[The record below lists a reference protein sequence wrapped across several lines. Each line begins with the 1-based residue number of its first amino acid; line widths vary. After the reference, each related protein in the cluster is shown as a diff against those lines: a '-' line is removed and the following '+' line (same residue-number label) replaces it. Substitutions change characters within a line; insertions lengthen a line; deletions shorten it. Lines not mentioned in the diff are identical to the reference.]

1 MHRMDD
7 RKSRPRIPRPA
18 HPEQRQQPLPGESPK
33 PSSEDADA
41 PARLERILGS
51 PSYRRID
58 DDITFLDTDE
68 TRGVR
73 LQLDYLKPQ
82 LLLERHG
89 IEHTIAVFGSTRI
102 VEPATAVKRVE
113 SLRRALAE
121 HPGDAGLQAQLARAE
136 RFATASHYYEVAREL
151 GRLVAESGEGPGDRR
166 LVVVTGGGPGVME
179 AANRGADEAG
189 AATVGLNIELPR
201 EQFPNPYV
209 TPDLCFRFH
218 YFALR
223 KMHFLLRAKA
233 LVAFPGGFGTLDEL
247 LDVLTLVQTRKIPPL
262 PIVLVGEKFWHRV
275 LDFEFLVDEGMID
288 PEDRDIFWFA
298 ETAEEVWQ
306 GILDWY
312 AEKGQ
317 PLFGD
322 R

>member
-1 MHRMDD
+1 MDVS
-7 RKSRPRIPRPA
+7 KSRPRIPKPA
-18 HPEQRQQPLPGESPK
+18 HPEQRQQPLPGERPK
-33 PSSEDADA
+33 PPSEDADA

-58 DDITFLDTDE
+58 EDVAFLDTDE

-102 VEPATAVKRVE
+102 VEPATAEQRVE
-113 SLRRALAE
+113 SLRRALAQQ
-121 HPGDAGLQAQLARAE
+121 PGDAELRARLARAE
-136 RFATASHYYEVAREL
+136 RSTTMSRYYEVAREL
-151 GRLVAESGEGPGDRR
+151 GRLVAESGKGPDGRR

-189 AATVGLNIELPR
+189 AETVGLNIELPR

-209 TPDLCFRFH
+209 TPELCFRFH

-223 KMHFLLRAKA
+223 KMHFLLRARA

-247 LDVLTLVQTRKIPPL
+247 LDVLTLVQTRKIQPL
-262 PIVLVGEKFWHRV
+262 PIVLVGEEFWRRV
-275 LDFEFLVDEGMID
+275 IDFEFLADEGMID
-288 PEDRDIFWFA
+288 PEDRDLFWFA

-306 GILDWY
+306 GILAWY

-317 PLFGD
+317 TLFND